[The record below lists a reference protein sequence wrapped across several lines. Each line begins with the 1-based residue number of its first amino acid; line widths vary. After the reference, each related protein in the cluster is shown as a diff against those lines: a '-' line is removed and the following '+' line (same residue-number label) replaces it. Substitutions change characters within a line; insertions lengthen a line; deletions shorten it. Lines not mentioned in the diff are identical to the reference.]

1 MNRLL
6 LLTPLLTILA
16 SPVAAQTILSL
27 SATGEATAPPDEAVA
42 HFQAQATK
50 PDAAAAQA
58 AVNQAVAKAL
68 TAARTTAG
76 VTVTTSF
83 YNTYSVIPENQT
95 KPAFTAEQSLT
106 LVQPDAGGIP
116 DAAFTSLL
124 TKLQSDGLLLTG
136 LSGDLS
142 SASTAKLQQEAVRNA
157 LNALREEAKNVA
169 DTLHKKVGDLQ
180 SLTVGTDGGPVPPLL
195 MGARAMAMAAPPP
208 QSAPDN
214 VSVTAHV
221 NAKIELDSGS

>member
-16 SPVAAQTILSL
+16 SPAAAQTILSL
-27 SATGEATAPPDEAVA
+27 SAQGTATAAPDEAVA
-42 HFQAQATK
+42 HFQVQATK

-68 TAARTTAG
+68 AAARTVTG
-76 VTVTTSF
+76 VTATTSG
-83 YNTYSVIPENQT
+83 YNTYSVVPEHQT
-95 KPAFTAEQSLT
+95 QPAFTAEQNLT
-106 LVQPDAGGIP
+106 LVQPNAGGVPDAGF
-116 DAAFTSLL
+116 AHLL

-157 LNALREEAKNVA
+157 LNTLREEAQNIA
-169 DTLHKKVGDLQ
+169 NSLHKKVGPLQ
-180 SLTVGTDGGPVPPLL
+180 SLTVGTEGNPIPPMF
-195 MGARAMAMAAPPP
+195 MGARAIAMSAPPP
-208 QSAPDN
+208 QSAPDDVN
-214 VSVTAHV
+214 VTARV
-221 NAKIELDSGS
+221 SAKIELDSTP